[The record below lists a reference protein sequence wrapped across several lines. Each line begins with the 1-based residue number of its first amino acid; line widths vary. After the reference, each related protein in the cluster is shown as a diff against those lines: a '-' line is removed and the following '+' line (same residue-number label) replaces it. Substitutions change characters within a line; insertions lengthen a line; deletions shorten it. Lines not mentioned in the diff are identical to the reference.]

1 MKNDFKSRS
10 DEGKGEIVIYQ
21 PDEVTRLEVL
31 VEKETVWLTQAQI
44 ANVFDVGRPA
54 ITKHIKNIYA
64 CGELEEDS
72 TCSILEHMGN
82 DGTQYYNVKYFNLD
96 VILSVGYRVNSRN
109 AIAFRRWANEI
120 LKEFLLKGA
129 VIKHQLDA
137 LENRVERR
145 MVQYEKR
152 LDEHEQKIDFFVR
165 TSLPPVEGIFYD
177 GQIFD
182 AYVFVADLIKS
193 ATNRIILIDNYI
205 DESVLLMLSK
215 RTESVV
221 AEIRTSHI
229 SQTLQLD
236 LQKHNGQYS
245 PITIVQTQKYHDRF
259 LIIDNDIYHIGA
271 SLKDLGKK
279 LFAFSKMNI
288 TEAFFA

>member
-10 DEGKGEIVIYQ
+10 EEGKGEIVIYQ

-137 LENRVERR
+137 LEDRVERR

-182 AYVFVADLIKS
+182 SYVFVADLIKS

-205 DESVLLMLSK
+205 DESVLLML
-215 RTESVV
+215 
-221 AEIRTSHI
+221 I
-229 SQTLQLD
+229 S
-236 LQKHNGQYS
+236 Y
-245 PITIVQTQKYHDRF
+245 Y
-259 LIIDNDIYHIGA
+259 
-271 SLKDLGKK
+271 
-279 LFAFSKMNI
+279 
-288 TEAFFA
+288 

>member
-10 DEGKGEIVIYQ
+10 EEGKGEIVIYQ

-31 VEKETVWLTQAQI
+31 VEKETVWLTQEQI

-137 LENRVERR
+137 LEDRVERR

-288 TEAFFA
+288 TEAFYA

>member
-1 MKNDFKSRS
+1 LLKKNDFKSRS
-10 DEGKGEIVIYQ
+10 EEGKGEIVIYQ
-21 PDEVTRLEVL
+21 PDEVTRQEVL

-44 ANVFDVGRPA
+44 A
-54 ITKHIKNIYA
+54 KNIYA

-137 LENRVERR
+137 LEDRVERR

-205 DESVLLMLSK
+205 LFNL
-215 RTESVV
+215 
-221 AEIRTSHI
+221 I
-229 SQTLQLD
+229 SR
-236 LQKHNGQYS
+236 S
-245 PITIVQTQKYHDRF
+245 ITVNIARSRSFRHRNTTT
-259 LIIDNDIYHIGA
+259 
-271 SLKDLGKK
+271 
-279 LFAFSKMNI
+279 AF
-288 TEAFFA
+288 